1 MPAPSLFLSHS
12 QLLCVVIFLSPQGNG
27 VTSKWCWPILG
38 LLAHCQAYSITLNG
52 LLPKAGCQGQSAR
65 EGRFRYIVLARFVL
79 FCLWEGICSSFRELL
94 LRGSL
99 EREGLQ
105 KSTWTGHT
113 VSQPS
118 GHSLYWFPQ
127 VCTYQGWGIREGNVT
142 HPLFF
147 SWRSLLKI
155 PALAALVLPLES
167 KSLSHMPKAFF
178 KLLLCGRL
186 WV

>member
-38 LLAHCQAYSITLNG
+38 LLAHCHAYGITLNG
-52 LLPKAGCQGQSAR
+52 LLPKAGCPGQSAR

-105 KSTWTGHT
+105 KSTWTGQA
-113 VSQPS
+113 SQVDILYTGSHRCPHIKAGES
-118 GHSLYWFPQ
+118 G
-127 VCTYQGWGIREGNVT
+127 REMS
-142 HPLFF
+142 LFF
-147 SWRSLLKI
+147 SWRSLSKI
-155 PALAALVLPLES
+155 PALAALVLPLVS
-167 KSLSHMPKAFF
+167 KSLSRMPQAFF